1 MAKLVPIVDMSTER
15 DRASAIWM
23 QMDELSREI
32 GAHWPHDVS
41 IEETVD
47 EQRREL

>member
-1 MAKLVPIVDMSTER
+1 
-15 DRASAIWM
+15 
-23 QMDELSREI
+23 MDELSREI

-41 IEETVD
+41 VEETVD